1 MNALKPYLRAA
12 ITALVTAAAYLMGV
26 LADDATFGDVTFVQ
40 WLGAVVAI
48 GTVFGVTQSAQAA
61 TPRERREVPEVH
73 DFDFGDE

>member
-1 MNALKPYLRAA
+1 MKYLAPYLRAL

-40 WLGAVVAI
+40 WLGAVVAV

-61 TPRERREVPEVH
+61 APPERRDVPDVH
-73 DFDFGDE
+73 NLP